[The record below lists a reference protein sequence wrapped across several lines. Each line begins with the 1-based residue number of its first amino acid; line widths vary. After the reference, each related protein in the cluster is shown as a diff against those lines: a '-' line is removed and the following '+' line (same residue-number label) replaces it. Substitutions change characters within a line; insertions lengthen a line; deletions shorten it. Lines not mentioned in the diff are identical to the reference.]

1 MAYEVTYERLFR
13 INNGKTTYDQPIK
26 WTETN
31 QAYNSNLDV
40 FNVKYE
46 STNLQD
52 SRNIN
57 QIIVKI
63 SKMLSDFNIDD
74 RKIEYKQILNQ
85 LKTLR
90 KIDK

>member
-1 MAYEVTYERLFR
+1 M
-13 INNGKTTYDQPIK
+13 
-26 WTETN
+26 
-31 QAYNSNLDV
+31 
-40 FNVKYE
+40 KYE